1 MKNVIFLLLL
11 IISCKSFPQ
20 STCGQYTVVPLR
32 TFTEIPENECYYR
45 KDTQNELNAY
55 EGTWKGSWNNKTIYI
70 TFKKV
75 INIYDDSLG
84 FNLDNL
90 VGKFK
95 TLDSNGNI
103 LFNNTSLT
111 DSQAKIFGIGFHH
124 ITDKYHMIYI
134 DNDLCGLSGSIK
146 ISFANAAKT
155 QLNID
160 FDQDHLIID
169 TDCYYHSYPP
179 SQYPEP
185 LTKNN
190 IVLTKQ

>member
-1 MKNVIFLLLL
+1 MKNIILILLI

-20 STCGQYTVVPLR
+20 STCTQYTVVPLR

-45 KDTQNELNAY
+45 KDTQNELNDY
-55 EGTWKGSWNNKTIYI
+55 EGTWKGTWNNKTLYI

-75 INIYDDSLG
+75 VNFYDDSLG

-95 TLDSNGNI
+95 TSDSNGNI
-103 LFNNTSLT
+103 LFNNILLT
-111 DSQAKIFGIGFHH
+111 DGQAKIFGIGFHK
-124 ITDKYHMIYI
+124 ITDQYHLSYT
-134 DNDLCGLSGSIK
+134 DNDLCGIGGSVK

-160 FDQDHLIID
+160 FDQRKSIID
-169 TDCYYHSYPP
+169 TDCYYYSYPP

-185 LTKNN
+185 LPKTN
-190 IVLTKQ
+190 IVLIKQ